1 MPISLSLFMESKK
14 LRAIDFDD
22 TLVKTKGKIYVTNS
36 ISGKSFILNPAE
48 YAVYKKKTGDVFDYK
63 DFNDIVE
70 PELIKHTAELLKR
83 FSTGSGDRMT
93 VILTARANF
102 KPIKQFLV
110 DIGIRNVRVVALG
123 DSNPEKKADWLEDMV
138 KNNGFDDIFF
148 IDDSHKN
155 IRAVDKRLKS
165 LGIKYR
171 VQHIK

>member
-1 MPISLSLFMESKK
+1 MPISLSLFTESKK

-22 TLVKTKGKIYVTNS
+22 TLVRTKGKIYITNS
-36 ISGKSFILNPAE
+36 ISGKSKILTPAE

-63 DFNDIVE
+63 DFNDVVE
-70 PELIKHTAELLKR
+70 PELIKHTAELLRK
-83 FSTGSGDRMT
+83 FSQGTGDRMT

-110 DIGIRNVRVVALG
+110 DIGVRNVRVVALG

-138 KNNGFDDIFF
+138 KTYGFDDIYF

-155 IRAVDKRLKS
+155 VSSVKRRLS
-165 LGIKYR
+165 GLGVKYR